1 MPDVT
6 IRGRPFGF
14 VFTGGKVSDY
24 RAKDALTMVLVQN
37 LKTMLADRDY
47 DCNSVR

>member
-6 IRGRPFGF
+6 ISGRPFGF
-14 VFTGGKVSDY
+14 VLTGGKVSDY